1 MDYKIRITSDGG
13 VLTLSPRSLCRV
25 LDGGLRG
32 FDAPEG
38 DVSLKNAAAESGGY
52 PVTRRIR
59 SRDLSVTFEVTDG
72 ASVSHIRDLV
82 MRLADPRTD
91 AEIETEMWGRTR
103 KISVIPDGAPEIT
116 YSGRGEPMRV
126 RMDFTAPNPYFT
138 GTAPVIASRASGTA
152 LLSFPLTM
160 LSGAGAV
167 TGMTAGGQALRINNP
182 GDAECGF
189 RLKLQAAGGPVAK
202 PMISCRGLNVRP
214 FGTLSEGEEL
224 TVVTEPGE
232 KGIFKDGATVGFYS
246 DSTFFGLLPG
256 DNLISVSATS
266 GAQNA
271 VFEAEFTPLY
281 LGA

>member
-1 MDYKIRITSDGG
+1 MDYKIRITADAGT
-13 VLTLSPRSLCRV
+13 LTLSPRSGCRV

-38 DVSLKNAAAESGGY
+38 EVSLKNAAAESGGY

-59 SRDLSVTFEVTDG
+59 SRDLSVTFEVADG
-72 ASVSHIRDLV
+72 AAVSRYRDLV
-82 MRLADPRTD
+82 MRLADPCAD

-103 KISVIPDGAPEIT
+103 RISVIPDGAPEIT

-126 RMDFTAPNPYFT
+126 RMDFTAPNPFFT
-138 GTAPVIASRASGTA
+138 GTAPVIGSPASGTA

-167 TGMTAGGQALRINNP
+167 TGMTAGRSALRVFNP

-189 RLKLQAAGGPVAK
+189 RLKLRSVGGPVTK
-202 PMISCRGLNVRP
+202 PMISCRGLHIRP
-214 FGTLSEGEEL
+214 FGVLVEGGEW
-224 TVVTEPGE
+224 TVVTEPGK
-232 KGIFKDGATVGFYS
+232 KGIFENGSSVGFYS

-256 DNLISVSATS
+256 ENLISVSATG

-271 VFEAEFTPLY
+271 VFETEFTPLY
-281 LGA
+281 FGA

>member
-13 VLTLSPRSLCRV
+13 ALTLSPRSVCRV

-32 FDAPEG
+32 FDSPEG
-38 DVSLKNAAAESGGY
+38 EVSLKNAAAESGGY

-72 ASVSHIRDLV
+72 APVSHYRDLV
-82 MRLADPRTD
+82 MRLADPRAD

-116 YSGRGEPMRV
+116 YSCRGEPMRV
-126 RMDFTAPNPYFT
+126 RMDFTAPSPYFT
-138 GTAPVIASRASGTA
+138 GTAPVISSPASGTA

-167 TGMTAGGQALRINNP
+167 TGMTAGGLALRINNP

-189 RLKLQAAGGPVAK
+189 RLKILAAGGPIAK
-202 PMISCRGLNVRP
+202 PMISCRGLRIRP
-214 FGTLSEGEEL
+214 FGTLSEGEEM
-224 TVVTEPGE
+224 TVVTEHGE

-256 DNLISVSATS
+256 DNLISLSATS

-271 VFEAEFTPLY
+271 MFETEFTPLY